1 MNRTVLLSTQAAL
14 AAACIAMSVVGT
26 VQAQEVF
33 PAKSIRVIVAFAPGG
48 VADTVARLVGQKMA
62 ERLGQPVL
70 VENRGGAGGSI
81 ASKAVAAA
89 PADGYTLLVN
99 TAAFAAHASLS
110 KEPGYDPIADFA
122 PVAIAATTPTV
133 FVFSANVAAGNLQE
147 FIKGA
152 RDKRISFSSAGVGTT
167 PHLTAEYVFKTLA
180 KLDAVHVPFQG
191 GPPAIT
197 AVLSG
202 QVDFVTTSMPPAVPL
217 IKQGKM
223 RALAVASKTRTPVLP
238 DVPTLA
244 EQGLPEVEDHT
255 WIAFLAPAKTR
266 NDVVHKLNAEVNDAI
281 KQPEVRER
289 LTALGFSA
297 QGGSTTQFAD
307 YLKQEVAKWAR
318 IVKETGFTA
327 N

>member
-1 MNRTVLLSTQAAL
+1 MNRTLISLSTVLCAAL
-14 AAACIAMSVVGT
+14 CGIGAVS
-26 VQAQEVF
+26 AQEPF
-33 PAKSIRVIVAFAPGG
+33 PTKSIRILVAFAPGG

-81 ASKAVAAA
+81 ASKAVAAS
-89 PADGYTLLVN
+89 PADGYTLLVH

-110 KEPGYDPIADFA
+110 KDAGYDPLADFA
-122 PVAIAATTPTV
+122 PIAVAANTPTV
-133 FVFSANVAAGNLQE
+133 FVFSANVAAGNMHE
-147 FIKGA
+147 FIKSAAG
-152 RDKRISFSSAGVGTT
+152 KRISFSSAGVGTT
-167 PHLTAEYVFKTLA
+167 PHLTAEYVLKTLA

-244 EQGLPEVEDHT
+244 EQGLPDVEDHT

-266 NDVVHKLNAEVNDAI
+266 ADVVQKLNAEVNEAI
-281 KQPEVRER
+281 KQPDVRER
-289 LTALGFSA
+289 LSALGFSA
-297 QGGSTTQFAD
+297 QGGPSAQFAD

-318 IVKETGFTA
+318 IVRETGFTA

>member
-1 MNRTVLLSTQAAL
+1 MTPTTPLFQRMLVALCAAL
-14 AAACIAMSVVGT
+14 GGT
-26 VQAQEVF
+26 GLAHGQDAF
-33 PAKSIRVIVAFAPGG
+33 PAKSIRIIVAFAPGG
-48 VADTVARLVGQKMA
+48 VADTVARLVGQKISD
-62 ERLGQPVL
+62 RLGQPVL

-110 KEPGYDPIADFA
+110 KEPGYDPVADFA

-133 FVFSANVAAGNLQE
+133 FVFSASVPADNLQA

-152 RDKRISFSSAGVGTT
+152 AGKRITFSSAGVGTT

-191 GPPAIT
+191 GPLAIT

-223 RALAVASKTRTPVLP
+223 RALAVASKTRSPVLP

-244 EQGLPEVEDHT
+244 EQGLPDVEDHT

-266 NDVVHKLNAEVNDAI
+266 NDVVQKLNAEVNDAI
-281 KQPEVRER
+281 RQPDVRDR

-297 QGGSTTQFAD
+297 QGGTTAQFAD

>member
-1 MNRTVLLSTQAAL
+1 MVRNASTSIRSL
-14 AAACIAMSVVGT
+14 AAALCMVGALADRAH
-26 VQAQEVF
+26 AQDTF
-33 PAKSIRVIVAFAPGG
+33 PAKPVRIIVAFAPGG

-89 PADGYTLLVN
+89 PPDGYTLLVN

-122 PVAIAATTPTV
+122 PIAIAATTPTV
-133 FVFSANVAAGNLQE
+133 FVFSANVAADNLQA
-147 FIKGA
+147 FIKNAAG
-152 RDKRISFSSAGVGTT
+152 KRISFSSAGVGTT
-167 PHLTAEYVFKTLA
+167 PHLTAEYLFKTLA
-180 KLDAVHVPFQG
+180 RLDAVHVPFQG

-244 EQGLPEVEDHT
+244 EQGLPDVEDHT

-266 NDVVHKLNAEVNDAI
+266 GDVVQKLNAEVNDAI
-281 KQPEVRER
+281 KQPDVRER

-297 QGGSTTQFAD
+297 QGGSSAQFAD